1 MPPVRRA
8 CYAARYVTIG
18 DATGAA
24 LETAIDDD
32 PEDAASYGVYAD
44 WLQRRGDPRGELIAL
59 ALSAET
65 QRAANP
71 RRKPAAQTA
80 YDKRFAQHAG
90 ALIGRLARYD
100 QAPAASPFQWRYG
113 FIGRAELTPAAARGD
128 VPAMLDELLA
138 HPSSRFLRELTI
150 EWDAR
155 DAGRVLAILGARA
168 PRSLRDLE
176 LHAYGELCDLDRISP
191 VLERLHRLSLTA
203 RRIEVAELAA
213 PGLRRARF
221 RAVSLPGTTVRAIAE
236 APWPQLERLEIR
248 FGSRGDDLA
257 VFDDLRPLLART
269 DLPTLTHLKLRR
281 AAFAGAILRALVG
294 SPLAAQLAV
303 LDLSLGS
310 SNPADIEVLVREK
323 AQFAH
328 LRELWLP
335 LYGLRDRDRQAAM
348 SVAKHVISD
357 ARAAQDRL
365 EDELDDKA
373 GVW

>member
-1 MPPVRRA
+1 M
-8 CYAARYVTIG
+8 TIA
-18 DATGAA
+18 DVTGAA

-32 PEDAASYGVYAD
+32 PEDAASYAVYAD

-59 ALSAET
+59 AISAEA

-80 YDKRFAQHAG
+80 YDKRLAQHAG
-90 ALIGRLARYD
+90 ALIGRLARYG
-100 QAPAASPFQWRYG
+100 QAAAASPFQWRYG
-113 FIGRAELTPAAARGD
+113 FIGRAELTPAVAGGD

-138 HPSSRFLRELTI
+138 HPSSRFLRELAI

-176 LHAYGELCDLDRISP
+176 LHAYGELRDFDRIAP

-269 DLPTLTHLKLRR
+269 DLPALTHLKLRR